1 MALKKQTVSF
11 PLAQGLT
18 QKTSD
23 KSSQPGTLKNCKN
36 IQINKLGEI
45 SKRTGLSVLAPSGT
59 DSTPFDENYPQSGSR
74 ISSLNDKILMAD
86 GERLYPTVYDQK
98 FKDAGALLAT
108 ELESSVVHEA
118 NEEKVGPV
126 SFRRISTTHY
136 TYDVYTWTQTTPF
149 STGVGFNPEYKSF
162 VMIKEAGTDT
172 VVLEPTLIHSYS
184 RETAYASAFD
194 PGLSFITT
202 NPQVQVIYIQ
212 NTETLYFFY
221 RDGIGSTNIK
231 YKYLQLLSA
240 TPTFTLS
247 SAANIATNVCASIGT
262 FTVAQYGSERE
273 IYLAFYVGQ
282 SAALNNP
289 GNLFLYKYVNT
300 GAASWAFITTN
311 NVTNNVFA
319 ATDSQRVDLG
329 KYTSCRVNIA
339 LRVIDED
346 GSNRRVFIAYS
357 VANSGKSSSND
368 YQTFFD
374 FYTDGLTTSFF
385 PGSGVP
391 DGRSTTLNGRHCI
404 LNAATAEKRE
414 GSGGTAKYD
423 VVLEMASDQGG
434 SINDTLYNTTPVPHS
449 TGSGYRTG
457 LATVDP
463 FLSAIPGGPAAFG
476 GTPAVIGVS
485 VSIAPGPIQN
495 LAVDIIHPGNNMSI
509 SSNPNHPLIRQDGSN
524 NDAELDVT
532 SVNAANVLIRPDHG
546 VYYEEIDANALPGS
560 SKNITKS
567 NFLFWGA
574 SLATD
579 LMEHSFGGGDNI
591 GYFGVSKTVGNQSE
605 NSGNFYISNTSGE
618 IVASHLMGQQSLN
631 FTNEIKSR
639 MAFGFSLMGPISRV
653 YEDNN
658 EFIFG
663 SNQLVGDIDVSPD
676 VSSTFGIAS
685 DQQFVGTSYSF
696 KKRIARDIPS
706 IEASKKTLFGGGA
719 LFCYD
724 GASVY
729 ENNFFEAPRV
739 RNLTAVDRLPGL
751 GNGTF
756 TYAFVFSSIDEA
768 GDIHESAT
776 FTADTLPSISGK
788 AVCGQIYITDCTR
801 RSLTTSGPARPQLD
815 IYRNESN
822 GSIFYLIQSIS
833 FGEDE
838 DYVTFVDNF
847 SNVIDKEKVL
857 YTTGGIPDNFP
868 TGSVSD
874 LVRYKGRIIAA
885 SVSGNNIALC
895 SQPMRQ
901 GESVRFPLIFPFRV
915 EIQDET
921 ERITGIEK
929 MPDFLAVFTKD
940 NAYAVFGDGPNA
952 AGVGG
957 FTQPKNIGPG
967 QGMVDGAPHL
977 STSLGLLYCSQ
988 RGIYMVMPNT
998 QIQYIGAQI
1007 EDDYTAAPL
1016 SMVLDDDV
1024 NEVRVLFSNSKVLI
1038 YNTFF
1043 RLWYRWD
1050 ISNDGTSST
1059 KLVDQRIING
1069 SYYVLQG
1076 DGTVL
1081 GEAKLSY
1088 QDEYYTTST
1097 QTANYDMEIEV
1108 HSLSANGLQGAQRVY
1123 RAQLLGDYK
1132 SPHTLTMTVFNDY
1145 VSSATET
1152 HTSSISSD
1160 SDPYLFRAHLTNQK
1174 NRAISM
1180 KVAITDASGAAVIL
1194 NGLAFE
1200 IGKRPDTFKLPAAQT
1215 I

>member
-23 KSSQPGTLKNCKN
+23 KSSKPGTLENCKN

-45 SKRTGLSVLAPSGT
+45 SKRTGVSVLTPSGT
-59 DSTPFDENYPQSGSR
+59 DSTPFDSNYPQSGAR
-74 ISSLNDKILMAD
+74 LSSLNDKILMAD
-86 GERLYPTVYDQK
+86 GERLYSTVYDQK

-108 ELESSVVHEA
+108 EFESSIIHEA

-126 SFRRISTTHY
+126 GFRRISTTHY
-136 TYDVYTWTQTTPF
+136 NYDVYTWTQTTPF
-149 STGVGFNPEYKSF
+149 GPLLGFNPEYKSF

-184 RETAYASAFD
+184 RETAYGSAFD
-194 PGLSFITT
+194 ANLSFVTT
-202 NPQVQVIYIQ
+202 NPQIQVIYIDD
-212 NTETLYFFY
+212 TDHLYFFF
-221 RDGIGSTNIK
+221 RDAIGSTNIK
-231 YKYLQLLSA
+231 FKYIDLSSS
-240 TPTFTLS
+240 TPTFSLS
-247 SAANIATNVCASIGT
+247 SAANITTSVCASVGT
-262 FTVAQYGSERE
+262 FTVAQYGSERQ
-273 IYLAFYVGQ
+273 IYLAFYSGQ
-282 SAALNNP
+282 TAAPNNP
-289 GNLFLYKYVNT
+289 GNLLLYRYTNAGASTWTFNTVNN
-300 GAASWAFITTN
+300 I
-311 NVTNNVFA
+311 TNNVFA
-319 ATDSQRVDLG
+319 STDSQRVDLN

-368 YQTFFD
+368 YQTFID
-374 FYTDGLTTSFF
+374 FYDGNLGSSFYA
-385 PGSGVP
+385 GSGVP
-391 DGRSTTLNGRHCI
+391 DGRAITINGRHCI
-404 LNAATAEKRE
+404 LNAGTAEKRE
-414 GSGGTAKYD
+414 GSGSTAKYD

-434 SINDTLYNTTPVPHS
+434 SINDTLNNTTPSRHS
-449 TGSGYRTG
+449 AGSAYKEG
-457 LATVDP
+457 LVTVDP
-463 FLSAIPGGPAAFG
+463 FLSALPGGPAAFG
-476 GTPAVIGVS
+476 ATPAVVGVS
-485 VSIAPGPIQN
+485 VTSGGIDAA
-495 LAVDIIHPGNNMSI
+495 AVDIIHAGNNI
-509 SSNPNHPLIRQDGSN
+509 STSSSPNFNLMRQDGSN
-524 NDAELDVT
+524 NDAELNVT
-532 SVNAANVLIRPDHG
+532 AVNAASVLIRPDHG
-546 VYYEEIDANALPGS
+546 IHYQEIDANALGGS
-560 SKNITKS
+560 SKNFTKAD
-567 NFLFWGA
+567 FLFWGA
-574 SLATD
+574 SLSTD
-579 LMEHSFGGGDNI
+579 LMEHTFGGGANL
-591 GYFGVSKTVGNQSE
+591 GYFGVSKTVGNSSE
-605 NSGNFYISNTSGE
+605 ASGNFYISNTSGE

-639 MAFGFSLMGPISRV
+639 MGAGFSLMGPISRV
-653 YEDNN
+653 YSDND

-663 SNQLVGDIDVSPD
+663 SNQLLGDIDVSPD

-685 DQQFVGTSYSF
+685 DQQFAGTTFSF
-696 KKRIARDIPS
+696 KKRPLRKIPS
-706 IEASKKTLFGGGA
+706 VEASKKTLFGGGA

-739 RNLTAVDRLPGL
+739 RNLTTVNNLPGL
-751 GNGTF
+751 GTGTF
-756 TYAFVFSSIDEA
+756 TYAFVYSSIDEA

-776 FTADTLPSISGK
+776 FTSDPIEISSGTK
-788 AVCGQIYITDCTR
+788 AICGQIYITDCTR
-801 RSLTTSGPARPQLD
+801 RSLTSSGPARPQLD

-822 GSIFYLIQSIS
+822 GSVFFKIQSIS

-838 DYVTFVDNF
+838 DYITFVDNF
-847 SNVIDKEKVL
+847 SNVIDKEKIL

-874 LVRYKGRIIAA
+874 LIRYKGRIIAS

-901 GESVRFPLIFPFRV
+901 GESVRFPLISPFRI

-929 MPDFLAVFTKD
+929 MPDFLTVFTKD

-952 AGVGG
+952 AGAGG
-957 FTQPKNIGPG
+957 FTLPKNIAPG

-988 RGIYMVMPNT
+988 RGIYMIMPNT
-998 QIQYIGAQI
+998 QIRYLGAQV
-1007 EDDYTAAPL
+1007 EDDYSSTPL
-1016 SMVLDDDV
+1016 SMVLDDDI
-1024 NEVRVLFSNSKVLI
+1024 NEVRVLFANSKVLI

-1043 RLWYRWD
+1043 NLWYRWD
-1050 ISNDGTSST
+1050 IAHASSAAT

-1069 SYYVLQG
+1069 AYYVLQG
-1076 DGTVL
+1076 NGTVL
-1081 GEAKLSY
+1081 GEAKASY
-1088 QDEYYTTST
+1088 QDQHYTSST
-1097 QTANYDMEIEV
+1097 QTVNYDMELEI
-1108 HSLSANGLQGAQRVY
+1108 HSISANGLQGAQRVY

-1152 HTSSISSD
+1152 HTSAISSD
-1160 SDPYLFRAHLTNQK
+1160 SDPYLFRAHLTNQR

-1180 KVAITDASGAAVIL
+1180 KVAITNASGEAVVL

-1200 IGKRPDTFKLPAAQT
+1200 IGRRPDTFKLPAAQS